1 MLTVAARPETRK
13 PRPPRRRAPAET
25 PPRKPSRAPAASR
38 RKPPAKNAV
47 GRERRFRFVSFLRR
61 LAAWALFLGAVALT
75 LDVLW
80 LHEQVVGRMEG
91 RVHDEPARITG
102 TQARLAPGE
111 VATAAGW
118 RATWESLGYHEVEQ
132 VRAEGQFSIQRAG
145 WTVHPR
151 GGEAL
156 RVSVAGRRVT
166 KLERVDGTRL
176 SGWNFEL
183 PAVARLTDAS
193 RERRSVVPLHDIPA
207 SVQRAVV
214 AIEDERFYKHA
225 GVDPRGVARAL
236 VSNLRAGGVA
246 QGGSTITQQLAKNMF
261 LTADRTLA
269 RKGQEALIAL
279 ILEQRY
285 DKDRILEAYLNEIYL
300 GQRSGYAI
308 LGVGEAARA
317 WFGKD
322 LAALRLDEAAL
333 LAGAIHS
340 PNRTAPWKHEDEARR
355 RRDLVLD
362 KLQEL
367 QAFPDAEIAAAR
379 RQPVVAVESTVVRRR
394 AAWFID
400 RIVSELGE
408 RYSPEALHRDGLE
421 LVTTLDPR
429 LQTAAED
436 AVSEGLAALREEHG
450 SLAADVEVALVAM
463 DPSSGAVRALVG
475 GADYG
480 RSQFDRVL
488 HAHRQPGSAFK
499 PVVLAAAIADRWP
512 HLGPSSLVSD
522 KPLTVPGAGPRHT
535 DWEPR
540 NYDGRFL
547 GPITL
552 RRATEQSRNLPFVR
566 LGQKI
571 GPERIQEMAAALGV
585 ESRLRPLPSLAIGAQ
600 EVTPLELAVVA
611 STLAAGGVR
620 PKPRF
625 LEGVRDRDGEWLER
639 GLPEQRT
646 VLDPK
651 VAAVVNDL
659 LQGVVEKG
667 TARGLRR
674 AGFTLP
680 VAAKTGTT
688 NRARDAWMMGYTP
701 DLAVVVWVGYD
712 DDRALGLSS
721 TKAAVPLWSRFAVAA
736 EPWLA
741 GESFARAPRIGPI
754 EPVAP
759 PDPEALGDE
768 DRRRRRAEAA
778 AMREMRGR

>member
-1 MLTVAARPETRK
+1 MAARPEPRKTRA
-13 PRPPRRRAPAET
+13 PRKRSPARAPA
-25 PPRKPSRAPAASR
+25 RKPARAPAASK
-38 RKPPAKNAV
+38 RKAPARSTV
-47 GRERRFRFVSFLRR
+47 GRERRFRLGRFVRR
-61 LAAWALFLGAVALT
+61 VAAWALFLGAVALT
-75 LDVLW
+75 LDALW
-80 LHEQVVGRMEG
+80 LHERVVARMEG

-102 TQARLAPGE
+102 SEARLAPGE
-111 VATAAGW
+111 VATPEGW
-118 RATWESLGYHEVEQ
+118 RATWGLLGYHEVDR
-132 VRAEGQFSIQRAG
+132 VRAEGQFSILRAG

-151 GGEAL
+151 GGEL
-156 RVSVAGRRVT
+156 LKVSVAGRRVT
-166 KLERVDGTRL
+166 KLERPDGTRVAA
-176 SGWNFEL
+176 WNFEL
-183 PAVARLTDAS
+183 PAVARLTDES

-214 AIEDERFYKHA
+214 AIEDERFFKHA

-236 VSNLRAGGVA
+236 VSNVRAGGVA

-300 GQRSGYAI
+300 GQRSGFAI

-322 LAALRLDEAAL
+322 LASLRLDEAAL
-333 LAGAIHS
+333 LAGAVHS
-340 PNRTAPWKHEDEARR
+340 PNRTAPWKHAEEARR

-362 KLQEL
+362 KLEEL
-367 QAFPDAEIAAAR
+367 QAFPSAEIDAAR
-379 RQPVVAVESTVVRRR
+379 VRPVVAAESTVVRRR
-394 AAWFID
+394 AAWFVD
-400 RIVSELGE
+400 RIVSDLGD
-408 RYSPEALHRDGLE
+408 RYAPEALHRDGLE

-429 LQTAAED
+429 LQAAAET
-436 AVSEGLAALREEHG
+436 AISEGLAALREEHS

-463 DPSSGAVRALVG
+463 DPHSGAIRALVG
-475 GADYG
+475 GSDYG
-480 RSQFDRVL
+480 RSQFDRAL
-488 HAHRQPGSAFK
+488 QARRQPGSAFK
-499 PVVLAAAIADRWP
+499 PVVLAAAISDRWP
-512 HLGPSSLVSD
+512 NLGPLTLVSD
-522 KPLTVPGAGPRHT
+522 RPLTVPGAGPGHT
-535 DWEPR
+535 DWQPR

-571 GPERIQEMAAALGV
+571 GPERIRETAAALGV
-585 ESRLRPLPSLAIGAQ
+585 TSALRPLPSLAIGAQ
-600 EVTPLELAVVA
+600 EVSPVEMAVVA

-620 PKPRF
+620 PTPRF

-639 GLPEQRT
+639 GMPQRRT

-659 LQGVVEKG
+659 LQGVVERG

-688 NRARDAWMMGYTP
+688 NKARDAWMVGYTP
-701 DLAVVVWVGYD
+701 DLAVVLWVGYD
-712 DDRALGLSS
+712 DERNLGLSS
-721 TKAAVPLWSRFAVAA
+721 TKAAVPLWSRFAVAI
-736 EPWLA
+736 EPWLS
-741 GESFARAPRIGPI
+741 GDSFARAPRIGPA
-754 EPVAP
+754 EPVTV

-768 DRRRRRAEAA
+768 DRQRRRAEAA
-778 AMREMRGR
+778 AMRGM